1 MDTKTKISLFV
12 IASLIITIATIT
24 GPSVFAKLT
33 TSSTTTDVSMH
44 ITEAIKALRS
54 GDIQGAKMHL
64 AEAIKALR
72 SLDNTTDVSM
82 HITEAIKALR
92 SGDIQGAKMHL
103 AEAITSLQ
111 SGDISKIPLQTQ
123 ILH

>member
-54 GDIQGAKMHL
+54 GDIQGAKRCDFSRKKRRTSRTRTCGIVC
-64 AEAIKALR
+64 AVGSQPKGQ
-72 SLDNTTDVSM
+72 
-82 HITEAIKALR
+82 ITRL
-92 SGDIQGAKMHL
+92 S
-103 AEAITSLQ
+103 SQ
-111 SGDISKIPLQTQ
+111 SIEGQT
-123 ILH
+123 LSVPA